1 MLLELGKRLVADPKI
16 CHGQP
21 TFRGTR
27 ILVANVLEQV
37 ASGMDWQSIIDA
49 WRGRLDQGD
58 IAEALRVAAGALA
71 GRTGEGELGK
81 YVVADPNVCH
91 GQPTFRGTRIFV
103 VDILEQLAM
112 GLDWQSIS
120 EDWRG
125 RIDRK
130 AIADAVLMA
139 AQALS
144 RKAKKRRAS

>member
-16 CHGQP
+16 CRGQP

-37 ASGMDWQSIIDA
+37 ASGTDWQSIIESSH
-49 WRGRLDQGD
+49 GRLDQGD

-71 GRTGEGELGK
+71 GRAGHGEMGK
-81 YVVADPNVCH
+81 YVVADPNICH

-112 GLDWQSIS
+112 GLDWRSII
-120 EDWRG
+120 EDWRS
-125 RIDRK
+125 RIDRE
-130 AIADAVLMA
+130 AIADAVRAA
-139 AQALS
+139 AQALLE
-144 RKAKKRRAS
+144 KTEKRRAS